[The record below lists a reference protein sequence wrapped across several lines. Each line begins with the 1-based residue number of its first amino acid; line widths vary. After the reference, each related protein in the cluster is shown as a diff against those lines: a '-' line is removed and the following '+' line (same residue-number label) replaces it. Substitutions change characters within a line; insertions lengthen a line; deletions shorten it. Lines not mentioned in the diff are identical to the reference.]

1 MTLDRRDALIGV
13 GVAVGAA
20 VLVLFLKKP
29 ASGGSASG
37 GSGSMDIAG
46 GFATAGTVYVPTTEY
61 NVSYNKYKGAVSY
74 ETTTNNS
81 VATTTTTYGPINSP
95 TGGSSVVGSPVHL
108 PDPGPTPVT
117 IATNGGVVNPPT
129 SQTNT
134 TPAAPAPVAP
144 PPPPPP
150 PPAPPSDPSWFGA
163 MSGMHYATPRGGW
176 DPNSVVDNLKSH
188 GYAADYNSRANIASA
203 MGITGYR
210 GTAAQNVQM
219 LQLLNA
225 NGR

>member
-1 MTLDRRDALIGV
+1 MTIERKDALIGI

-29 ASGGSASG
+29 ASGGTSG
-37 GSGSMDIAG
+37 GTGSEDIAG

-61 NVSYNKYKGAVSY
+61 HVNYDTYKGAVSY
-74 ETTTNNS
+74 STVTNNS
-81 VATTTTTYGPINSP
+81 VATTTTTYAPVNSPINSP
-95 TGGSSVVGSPVHL
+95 SASGGSTATVTGSPVHL
-108 PDPGPTPVT
+108 PDPGPAPVT
-117 IATNGGVVNPPT
+117 IATNGGVTNIPT

-134 TPAAPAPVAP
+134 APAAPAPAAP
-144 PPPPPP
+144 PPPPASPG
-150 PPAPPSDPSWFGA
+150 WFGV
-163 MSGMHYATPRGGW
+163 MQGMHYATPRGGW

-188 GYAADYNSRANIASA
+188 GYAADYNSRSQLAAA
-203 MGITGYR
+203 MGITGYH
-210 GTAAQNVQM
+210 GTAAQNTQM